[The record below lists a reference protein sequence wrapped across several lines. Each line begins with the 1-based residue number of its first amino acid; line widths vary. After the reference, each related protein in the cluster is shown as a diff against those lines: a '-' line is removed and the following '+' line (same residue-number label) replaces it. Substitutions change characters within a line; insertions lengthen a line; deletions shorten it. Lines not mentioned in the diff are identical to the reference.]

1 MKQTRFATL
10 CAALG
15 LAAFFNFSAQAQI
28 TVDGTRVAGY
38 GTAVSVQS
46 ITSSWG
52 TNNTLASLSVKQEG
66 SKLYVFV
73 AGRADGNSLQLFID
87 SKTGGANKLVS
98 GLVSGGG
105 EEWRIHNFSVGGNST
120 TDGMTFES
128 GFSADYA
135 LNIQSAGWTSLFPLN
150 PSSPQPRS
158 YIGNIFDAG
167 GASGGAFL
175 ADRR

>member
-28 TVDGTRVAGY
+28 TVDGTREAGY

-66 SKLYVFV
+66 SKP
-73 AGRADGNSLQLFID
+73 
-87 SKTGGANKLVS
+87 KLK
-98 GLVSGGG
+98 
-105 EEWRIHNFSVGGNST
+105 
-120 TDGMTFES
+120 
-128 GFSADYA
+128 
-135 LNIQSAGWTSLFPLN
+135 PK
-150 PSSPQPRS
+150 PKPKPKPQPKS
-158 YIGNIFDAG
+158 PTSSLVHSNYPAAPA
-167 GASGGAFL
+167 ASPL
-175 ADRR
+175 S